1 MARTFTPDELSDI
14 RKRLINGGQ
23 LTAEELAAIGMSGS
37 EFDIILKE
45 AKEKY
50 GYIDILFQTNPELKE
65 FLIYSIKNKLT
76 AQEFQTRLTNTQ
88 WFISNGASI
97 SARTFSKN
105 QYNSLIASIDKN
117 DPDYKNKVKA
127 AAGNT
132 DYFRGLDTTMAELE
146 TVLTSKGIS
155 YTPEQLSTW
164 ASELYDTANEKNKSY
179 IARWVNTKINFS
191 TSTKGTGATNM
202 ADLTSYAQD
211 QGLDINRDF
220 GQSDVGGWLQRLDK
234 GESLEAIKREIDVR
248 ASIGES
254 ESVQGLMKQGL
265 TRKTIYSSLVNRY
278 NTKLDRSDLT
288 MNDVWFQKNSKDEKG
303 NLLSGYQL
311 DAKIKADKSLGWEFT
326 TEAREE
332 YGDYA
337 FNILKDFGLTG
348 GR

>member
-1 MARTFTPDELSDI
+1 MPAQVGTDPSAFEEILRLAR
-14 RKRLINGGQ
+14 
-23 LTAEELAAIGMSGS
+23 A
-37 EFDIILKE
+37 
-45 AKEKY
+45 KY
-50 GYIDILFQTNPELKE
+50 GYIDILFQTNPELIK
-65 FLIYSIKNKLT
+65 FLTQAINEKWE
-76 AQEFQTRLTNTQ
+76 APEFQTRLTNTQ

-97 SARTFSKN
+97 SARIFSKN
-105 QYNSLIASIDKN
+105 QYNSLIAGIDKN
-117 DPDYKNKVKA
+117 DPDYRNKVKA

-164 ASELYDTANEKNKSY
+164 ASELYDTANEKNKGY
-179 IARWVNTKINFS
+179 IARWANTKIDFS
-191 TSTKGTGATNM
+191 TGAKGTGATDM
-202 ADLTSYAQD
+202 ADLTSYSQD

-220 GQSDVGGWLQRLDK
+220 SQSDVGGWLQRLDK
-234 GESLEAIKREIDVR
+234 GESLEAIKKEIDIR
-248 ASIGES
+248 AAIGES

-288 MNDVWFQKNSKDEKG
+288 MNDTWFQKNAKDEKG

-311 DAKIKADKSLGWEFT
+311 DAKIRADKSLGWDLT
-326 TEAREE
+326 PEAQEE

-337 FNILKDFGLTG
+337 LNILKDFGLTG

>member
-1 MARTFTPDELSDI
+1 MPAFEGSD
-14 RKRLINGGQ
+14 KY
-23 LTAEELAAIGMSGS
+23 TKFE
-37 EFDIILKE
+37 DILRV
-45 AKEKY
+45 AKSKY
-50 GYIDILFQTNPELKE
+50 GYIDILFQTNPELVK
-65 FLIYSIKNKLT
+65 FLTDAVEQNWS
-76 AQEFQTRLTNTQ
+76 AEEFQTRLTNTN
-88 WFISNGASI
+88 WFISNGTSI
-97 SARTFSKN
+97 SARIFSKN
-105 QYNSLIASIDKN
+105 QYLSLIKGIDPN
-117 DPDYKNKVKA
+117 DKDAIKK

-164 ASELYDTANEKNKSY
+164 ASELYDTANEKNKGY
-179 IARWVNTKINFS
+179 IARWANTKINFS
-191 TSTKGTGATNM
+191 TGAKGTGATDM
-202 ADLTSYAQD
+202 ADLTSYSQD

-220 GQSDVGGWLQRLDK
+220 SQSDVGGWLQRLDK
-234 GESLEAIKREIDVR
+234 GESLEAIKREIDIR
-248 ASIGES
+248 AGIGES

-311 DAKIKADKSLGWEFT
+311 DAKIKADKSLGWEYT
-326 TEAREE
+326 PEAREE
-332 YGDYA
+332 YSDYGL
-337 FNILKDFGLTG
+337 NILKDFGLTG

>member
-1 MARTFTPDELSDI
+1 MADTTTI
-14 RKRLINGGQ
+14 AGIN
-23 LTAEELAAIGMSGS
+23 TASGNTVAENS
-37 EFDIILKE
+37 NPEFAKILKE
-45 AKEKY
+45 AREKY
-50 GYIDILFQTNPELKE
+50 GYIDILFQTNPELIE
-65 FLIYSIKNKLT
+65 FLTYAIKNKLSP
-76 AQEFQTRLTNTQ
+76 QEFQTRLTNTQ
-88 WFISNGASI
+88 WFISNGATI
-97 SARTFSKN
+97 SARIFSKN
-105 QYNSLIASIDKN
+105 QYNSLIAGIDKN

-179 IARWVNTKINFS
+179 IARWANTKIGFG
-191 TSTKGTGATNM
+191 TSTKGSGATDM

-211 QGLDINRDF
+211 QGLDITRDF
-220 GQSDVGGWLQRLDK
+220 GQSDVGGWLQRLDR
-234 GESLEAIKREIDVR
+234 GESLDAIKKEIDTR
-248 ASIGES
+248 AAIGES
-254 ESVQGLMKQGL
+254 EQVQGLMKQGL

-288 MNDVWFQKNSKDEKG
+288 MNDTWFQKNAKDEKG

-311 DAKIKADKSLGWEFT
+311 DAKIKADPNLGWDLT
-326 TEAREE
+326 PEAQQEV
-332 YGDYA
+332 GDYA
-337 FNILKDFGLTG
+337 LSILKDFGLTG

>member
-1 MARTFTPDELSDI
+1 MPAQVGTDPSAFEEILRLAR
-14 RKRLINGGQ
+14 
-23 LTAEELAAIGMSGS
+23 A
-37 EFDIILKE
+37 
-45 AKEKY
+45 KY
-50 GYIDILFQTNPELKE
+50 GYIDILFQTNPELIK
-65 FLIYSIKNKLT
+65 FLTQAINEKWE
-76 AQEFQTRLTNTQ
+76 APEFQTRLTNTQ

-97 SARTFSKN
+97 SARIFSKN
-105 QYNSLIASIDKN
+105 QYNSLIAGIDKN
-117 DPDYKNKVKA
+117 DPDYRNKVKA

-164 ASELYDTANEKNKSY
+164 ASELYDTANEKNKGY
-179 IARWVNTKINFS
+179 IARWANTKIDFS
-191 TSTKGTGATNM
+191 TGAKGTGATDM
-202 ADLTSYAQD
+202 ADLTSYSQD

-220 GQSDVGGWLQRLDK
+220 SQSDVGGWLQRLDK
-234 GESLEAIKREIDVR
+234 GESLEAIKKEIDIR
-248 ASIGES
+248 AAIGES

-288 MNDVWFQKNSKDEKG
+288 MNDVWFQKNAKDEKG

-311 DAKIKADKSLGWEFT
+311 DAKIRADKSLGWDLT
-326 TEAREE
+326 PEAQEE
-332 YGDYA
+332 YGNYA
-337 FNILKDFGLTG
+337 LNILKDFGLTG

>member
-1 MARTFTPDELSDI
+1 MPAFEGSD
-14 RKRLINGGQ
+14 KY
-23 LTAEELAAIGMSGS
+23 TKFE
-37 EFDIILKE
+37 DILRV
-45 AKEKY
+45 AKSKY
-50 GYIDILFQTNPELKE
+50 GYIDILFQTNPELVK
-65 FLIYSIKNKLT
+65 FLTDAVEQNWD
-76 AQEFQTRLTNTQ
+76 AEEFQTRLTNTN
-88 WFISNGASI
+88 WFISNGTSI
-97 SARTFSKN
+97 SARVFSKN
-105 QYNSLIASIDKN
+105 QYLSLIKGIDPN
-117 DPDYKNKVKA
+117 DKDAIKK

-164 ASELYDTANEKNKSY
+164 ASELYDTANEKNKGY
-179 IARWVNTKINFS
+179 IARWANTKIDFS
-191 TSTKGTGATNM
+191 TGAKGTGATDM

-234 GESLEAIKREIDVR
+234 GESLEAIKREIDIR
-248 ASIGES
+248 AGIGES

-288 MNDVWFQKNSKDEKG
+288 MNDVWFQKNAKDEKG

-311 DAKIKADKSLGWEFT
+311 DAKIRADKSLGWEYT
-326 TEAREE
+326 PEAREE
-332 YGDYA
+332 YSDYGL
-337 FNILKDFGLTG
+337 NILKDFGLTG

>member
-1 MARTFTPDELSDI
+1 MPAQVGTDPSAFEEIL
-14 RKRLINGGQ
+14 RL
-23 LTAEELAAIGMSGS
+23 
-37 EFDIILKE
+37 
-45 AKEKY
+45 AKAKY
-50 GYIDILFQTNPELKE
+50 GYIDVLFQTNTELVKFLTDAVTQNWSPEE
-65 FLIYSIKNKLT
+65 FS
-76 AQEFQTRLTNTQ
+76 TRLTNTN
-88 WFISNGASI
+88 WFISNGTSI
-97 SARTFSKN
+97 SARVFSKN
-105 QYNSLIASIDKN
+105 QYLSLIKGIDPN
-117 DPDYKNKVKA
+117 DKEAIKA
-127 AAGNT
+127 AAGKT

-155 YTPEQLSTW
+155 YTPQQLSEW
-164 ASELYDTANEKNKSY
+164 ASELYDTANEKNKGY
-179 IARWVNTKINFS
+179 IARWANTKIDFS
-191 TSTKGTGATNM
+191 TGAKGTGATDM

-254 ESVQGLMKQGL
+254 ESVQNLMKQGL

-288 MNDVWFQKNSKDEKG
+288 MNDIWFQKNAKDEKG

-311 DAKIKADKSLGWEFT
+311 DAKIKADKSLGWDLT
-326 TEAREE
+326 PEAREE
-332 YGDYA
+332 YSDYA
-337 FNILKDFGLTG
+337 LNILKDFGLTG

>member
-1 MARTFTPDELSDI
+1 MADTRPILGPTTFEGILAQA
-14 RKRLINGGQ
+14 R
-23 LTAEELAAIGMSGS
+23 AE
-37 EFDIILKE
+37 
-45 AKEKY
+45 Y
-50 GYIDILFQTNPELKE
+50 GYIDVLFQTNPELIKFLTKAVTEKWTPEE
-65 FLIYSIKNKLT
+65 FR
-76 AQEFQTRLTNTQ
+76 TRITNTQ
-88 WFISNGASI
+88 WFISNGTTI
-97 SARTFSKN
+97 SARIFSKN
-105 QYNSLIASIDKN
+105 QYNSLVKGIDPN
-117 DPDYKNKVKA
+117 DKEAIKK

-132 DYFRGLDTTMAELE
+132 DYWRGLDTTMSELE
-146 TVLTSKGIS
+146 TLLTSKGIS

-164 ASELYDTANEKNKSY
+164 ASELYDTANEKNKGY
-179 IARWVNTKINFS
+179 IARWANTKIDFS
-191 TSTKGTGATNM
+191 TGTKGTGATDM

-220 GQSDVGGWLQRLDK
+220 GQSDVGGWLQRLDR

-288 MNDVWFQKNSKDEKG
+288 MNDIWFQKNAKDEKG

-311 DAKIKADKSLGWEFT
+311 DAKIKADKSLGWDLT
-326 TEAREE
+326 PEAREE
-332 YGDYA
+332 YSDYA
-337 FNILKDFGLTG
+337 LNILKDFGLTG

>member
-1 MARTFTPDELSDI
+1 MADMWQSE
-14 RKRLINGGQ
+14 GGN
-23 LTAEELAAIGMSGS
+23 S
-37 EFDIILKE
+37 EFGIILNK
-45 AKEKY
+45 AKAEY
-50 GYIDILFQTNPELKE
+50 GYIDVLFETNPELIK
-65 FLIYSIKNKLT
+65 FLTKAVNEKWS
-76 AQEFQTRLTNTQ
+76 AEEFQTRLTNTQ
-88 WFISNGASI
+88 WFISNGTSI
-97 SARTFSKN
+97 SARIFSKN
-105 QYNSLIASIDKN
+105 QYNSLVKGIDPN
-117 DPDYKNKVKA
+117 DKEAIRK

-132 DYFRGLDTTMAELE
+132 DYFRGLDTTMSELE

-155 YTPEQLSTW
+155 YTPEQLSKW
-164 ASELYDTANEKNKSY
+164 ASELYDTANEKNKAY
-179 IARWVNTKINFS
+179 IARWANTKINFS
-191 TSTKGTGATNM
+191 TGAKGTGATDM

-211 QGLDINRDF
+211 QGLDITRDF

-248 ASIGES
+248 AGIGES

-311 DAKIKADKSLGWEFT
+311 DAKIKADKSLGWEYT
-326 TEAREE
+326 PEAREE
-332 YGDYA
+332 YSDYGL
-337 FNILKDFGLTG
+337 NILKDFGLTG

>member
-1 MARTFTPDELSDI
+1 MAKVFTP
-14 RKRLINGGQ
+14 
-23 LTAEELAAIGMSGS
+23 EELN
-37 EFDIILKE
+37 DIIRRMTNGETLTPEEQAAVGVGVSASGFDSILKV

-50 GYIDILFQTNPELKE
+50 GYIDILFQTNPELVKFLTKAVKE
-65 FLIYSIKNKLT
+65 NWSPT
-76 AQEFQTRLTNTQ
+76 EFQTRLTNTQ
-88 WFISNGASI
+88 WFISNGTTI
-97 SARTFSKN
+97 SARIFSKN
-105 QYNSLIASIDKN
+105 QYLSLIKGIDPN
-117 DPDYKNKVKA
+117 DKDAIKKA
-127 AAGNT
+127 TANT
-132 DYFRGLDTTMAELE
+132 DYARGLDTTMAELE
-146 TVLTSKGIS
+146 TTLTSKGIS

-164 ASELYDTANEKNKSY
+164 ASELYDTANEKNRGY
-179 IARWVNTKINFS
+179 IARWVNTKIGFG

-211 QGLDINRDF
+211 QGLDITRDF

-234 GESLEAIKREIDVR
+234 GESLDAIKKEIDVR
-248 ASIGES
+248 AAIGES
-254 ESVQGLMKQGL
+254 ESVQALMKQGL
-265 TRKTIYSSLVNRY
+265 SRKTIYSSLVNRY

-311 DAKIKADKSLGWEFT
+311 DAKVKADKSLGWEFT

>member
-1 MARTFTPDELSDI
+1 MADTRPILGPTTFEGILAKA
-14 RKRLINGGQ
+14 R
-23 LTAEELAAIGMSGS
+23 AE
-37 EFDIILKE
+37 
-45 AKEKY
+45 Y
-50 GYIDILFQTNPELKE
+50 GYIDILFQTNPEL
-65 FLIYSIKNKLT
+65 IKLLT
-76 AQEFQTRLTNTQ
+76 EAVEGNYPPSKFNSLLTGTQ
-88 WFISNGASI
+88 WFISNGAAI
-97 SARTFSKN
+97 SARIFSKN
-105 QYNSLIASIDKN
+105 QYLSLIKGIDSN
-117 DPDYKNKVKA
+117 DKEAIKK

-132 DYFRGLDTTMAELE
+132 DYFRGLDTTMSELE
-146 TVLTSKGIS
+146 TLLTSKGIS

-164 ASELYDTANEKNKSY
+164 ASELYDTANEKNKGY
-179 IARWVNTKINFS
+179 IARWANTKIDFS
-191 TSTKGTGATNM
+191 TGTKGTGATDM

-211 QGLDINRDF
+211 QGLDITRDF

-288 MNDVWFQKNSKDEKG
+288 MNDIWFQKNSKDEKG

-311 DAKIKADKSLGWEFT
+311 DAKIKADKSLGWEYT
-326 TEAREE
+326 PEAREE
-332 YGDYA
+332 YSDYGL
-337 FNILKDFGLTG
+337 NILKDFGLTG

>member
-1 MARTFTPDELSDI
+1 MPAFEGSD
-14 RKRLINGGQ
+14 KY
-23 LTAEELAAIGMSGS
+23 TKFE
-37 EFDIILKE
+37 DILRV
-45 AKEKY
+45 AKSKY
-50 GYIDILFQTNPELKE
+50 GYIDILFQTNPELVKFLTDAVQQNWDAEE
-65 FLIYSIKNKLT
+65 FR
-76 AQEFQTRLTNTQ
+76 TRLTNTN
-88 WFISNGASI
+88 WFISNGTSI
-97 SARTFSKN
+97 SARVFSKN
-105 QYNSLIASIDKN
+105 QYLSLIKGIDPN
-117 DPDYKNKVKA
+117 DKEAIKK

-179 IARWVNTKINFS
+179 IARWANTKIGFG
-191 TSTKGTGATNM
+191 TSTKGSGATDM

-220 GQSDVGGWLQRLDK
+220 GQSDVGGWLQRLDR

-248 ASIGES
+248 AGIGES

-288 MNDVWFQKNSKDEKG
+288 MNDTWFQKNAKDEKG

-311 DAKIKADKSLGWEFT
+311 DAKIRADKSLGWDLT
-326 TEAREE
+326 PEAQEE

-337 FNILKDFGLTG
+337 LNILKDFGLTG

>member
-1 MARTFTPDELSDI
+1 MPAFEGSD
-14 RKRLINGGQ
+14 KY
-23 LTAEELAAIGMSGS
+23 TKFE
-37 EFDIILKE
+37 DILRV
-45 AKEKY
+45 AKSKY
-50 GYIDILFQTNPELKE
+50 GYIDVLFQTDTELVK
-65 FLIYSIKNKLT
+65 FLTDAVEQNWSAT
-76 AQEFQTRLTNTQ
+76 EFQTRLTNTN
-88 WFISNGASI
+88 WFITNGTSI
-97 SARTFSKN
+97 SARVFSKN
-105 QYNSLIASIDKN
+105 QYLSLIKGIDPN
-117 DPDYKNKVKA
+117 DKDAIKK

-164 ASELYDTANEKNKSY
+164 ASELYDTANEKNKGY
-179 IARWVNTKINFS
+179 IARWANTKIDFS
-191 TSTKGTGATNM
+191 TGAKGTGATDM
-202 ADLTSYAQD
+202 ADLTSYSQD

-220 GQSDVGGWLQRLDK
+220 SQSDVGGWLQRLDK
-234 GESLEAIKREIDVR
+234 GESLEAIKREIDIR
-248 ASIGES
+248 AGIGES

-311 DAKIKADKSLGWEFT
+311 DAKIRADKSLGWDLT
-326 TEAREE
+326 PEAQEE

-337 FNILKDFGLTG
+337 LNILKDFGLTG